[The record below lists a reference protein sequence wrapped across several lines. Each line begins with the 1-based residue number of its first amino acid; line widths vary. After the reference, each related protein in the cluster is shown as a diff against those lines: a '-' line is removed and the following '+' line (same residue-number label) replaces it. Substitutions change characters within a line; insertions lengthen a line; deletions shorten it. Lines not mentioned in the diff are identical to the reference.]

1 MLICITDSEYFN
13 IALKAYINE
22 PHSKPLDIKEL
33 ICYPFSG
40 QSEMFYTFFATDA
53 GARLSTIL
61 IDYSRASIEVLQ
73 VVLSLKAFNPLL
85 RIFLFTRPGYTLSEL
100 ESSLAI
106 VVGAEFITCFAG
118 LSAALARWPLRSPP
132 PANKLYIAIPDSYNL
147 TRKETFLISLLM
159 GGMPLCHV
167 ASTMQLRIKRVYYY
181 RSRVLSKLA
190 VKNNVELVTK
200 VQGMVLRH
208 YRQETGHEIV
218 SLR

>member
-1 MLICITDSEYFN
+1 MLICIADSEYFN

-22 PHSKPLDIKEL
+22 PNSKPLDIKEIL
-33 ICYPFSG
+33 CYPFSG

-61 IDYSRASIEVLQ
+61 IDYSSVSIEVLQ
-73 VVLSLKAFNPLL
+73 VALSLKSFNPLI
-85 RIFLFTRPGYTLSEL
+85 RIFIFAKSGYPLSEL
-100 ESSLAI
+100 ERSLAI
-106 VVGAEFITCFAG
+106 VLGAEFITSFAG
-118 LSAALARWPLRSPP
+118 LNAALARGPRLTSPP
-132 PANKLYIAIPDSYNL
+132 ADSYNL

-167 ASTMQLRIKRVYYY
+167 ASTMQLTIKRVYYY

-190 VKNNVELVTK
+190 VKNNVELMNK

>member
-1 MLICITDSEYFN
+1 MLICIADSEYFN

-22 PHSKPLDIKEL
+22 PNSKPLDIKEIL
-33 ICYPFSG
+33 CYPFSG
-40 QSEMFYTFFATDA
+40 QSEMFYYFFATDA

-61 IDYSRASIEVLQ
+61 IDYSSVSIEVLQ
-73 VVLSLKAFNPLL
+73 VALSLKSFNPLI
-85 RIFLFTRPGYTLSEL
+85 RIFIFAKSGYP
-100 ESSLAI
+100 
-106 VVGAEFITCFAG
+106 FITSFAG
-118 LSAALARWPLRSPP
+118 LSAALARGPRLTSPP
-132 PANKLYIAIPDSYNL
+132 ADKLYIAIPDSYNL

-167 ASTMQLRIKRVYYY
+167 ASTMQLTIKRVYYY

-190 VKNNVELVTK
+190 VKNNVELMNK

>member
-1 MLICITDSEYFN
+1 MLICIADSEYFN

-22 PHSKPLDIKEL
+22 PNSKPLDIKEIL
-33 ICYPFSG
+33 CYPFSG

-61 IDYSRASIEVLQ
+61 IDYSSVSIE
-73 VVLSLKAFNPLL
+73 SFNPLI
-85 RIFLFTRPGYTLSEL
+85 RIFIFAKSGYPLSEL
-100 ESSLAI
+100 ERSLAI
-106 VVGAEFITCFAG
+106 VLGAEFITSFAG
-118 LSAALARWPLRSPP
+118 LSAALARGPRLTSPP
-132 PANKLYIAIPDSYNL
+132 ADKLYIAIPDSYNL

-167 ASTMQLRIKRVYYY
+167 ANTMQLTIKRVYYY

-190 VKNNVELVTK
+190 VKNNVELMNK

>member
-1 MLICITDSEYFN
+1 MLICIADSEYFN

-22 PHSKPLDIKEL
+22 PNSKPLDIKEIL
-33 ICYPFSG
+33 CYPFSG

-61 IDYSRASIEVLQ
+61 IDYSSVSIEVLQ
-73 VVLSLKAFNPLL
+73 VALSLKSFNPLI
-85 RIFLFTRPGYTLSEL
+85 RIFIFAKSGYPLSEL
-100 ESSLAI
+100 ER
-106 VVGAEFITCFAG
+106 G
-118 LSAALARWPLRSPP
+118 LSAALARGPRLTSPP
-132 PANKLYIAIPDSYNL
+132 ADKLYIAIPDSYNL

-167 ASTMQLRIKRVYYY
+167 ASTMQLTIKRVYYY

-190 VKNNVELVTK
+190 VKNNVELMNK